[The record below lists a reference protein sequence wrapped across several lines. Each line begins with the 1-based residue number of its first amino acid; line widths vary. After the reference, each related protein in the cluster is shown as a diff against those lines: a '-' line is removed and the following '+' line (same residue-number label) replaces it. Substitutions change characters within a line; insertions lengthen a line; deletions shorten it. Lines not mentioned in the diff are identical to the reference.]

1 MAIVD
6 ELFYRVGFEVDQAS
20 FSKVNGS
27 LKSLAGV
34 AAGIAAA
41 SLAVG
46 AAIGGVAM
54 NFVESAAKIEDA
66 EAAFTPLLGGAEKAK
81 IAIAELNKLG
91 AQTPFEFADL
101 AAVTKQLLPV
111 MNGDINNT
119 IDTIKLLGDTAGGN
133 AQKLDTITRGYTKA
147 MLKGKVDMESLNMI
161 GEAGV
166 PIIDQM
172 AKMLGKSSAELY
184 KMSTAG
190 EITTKMLTDTFRK
203 MTAEGGLFFNGMSI
217 ASATFHGRLSTLGDA
232 IEMTKAAIGE
242 QLLPIAKELVDK
254 LIVLAEA
261 TQDWVNANKD
271 MIASGFLGFM
281 TAVKYAMYGA
291 AFATGLW
298 LLSQIGLAVMAIP
311 ATITAIIGMI
321 GRISLYNIVVGL
333 ATAATW
339 LWNAAVGFIPAII
352 GLCAVMLVLFFQ
364 DVYTYF
370 KGGESVI
377 GHFIDKMAEMF
388 PVLGKIKTWFADVW
402 SSAIGWID
410 KIKEKFMAMISYLK
424 NIPFFKNMF
433 GSATINAPTAPI
445 SGGAGVGPLANA
457 ATTNNQDIKI
467 DVHGVSDPMDA
478 AQMTAKALKQETQL
492 AQQNY
497 PGFTR

>member
-20 FSKVNGS
+20 FSRVNGS

-54 NFVESAAKIEDA
+54 SFVESAAKIEDA

-91 AQTPFEFADL
+91 AETPFEFADL

-172 AKMLGKSSAELY
+172 AKMLGKETSELLKMVSA
-184 KMSTAG
+184 G
-190 EITTKMLTDTFRK
+190 QITTKQMTDTFRK

-261 TQDWVNANKD
+261 TQDWVNANKE
-271 MIASGFLGFM
+271 MITSGFLSFM

-298 LLSQIGLAVMAIP
+298 LLSQIGLAIMAIP
-311 ATITAIIGMI
+311 ATITAIIAMI
-321 GRISLYNIVVGL
+321 GHISLYNIIVGL
-333 ATAATW
+333 AAAATW
-339 LWNAAVGFIPAII
+339 LWNAAVGFIPVLI
-352 GLCAVMLVLFFQ
+352 GLAAVMLVLFFQ

-370 KGGESVI
+370 KGGESVV
-377 GHFIDKMAEMF
+377 GHLVDR
-388 PVLGKIKTWFADVW
+388 IKELANAFLFNTAPWITFM
-402 SSAIGWID
+402 GWID
-410 KIKEKFMAMISYLK
+410 KIKLKFSELVSYL
-424 NIPFFKNMF
+424 NSN
-433 GSATINAPTAPI
+433 PI
-445 SGGAGVGPLANA
+445 LKTMLGGVGGFMIGGLPGAIAGGYKA
-457 ATTNNQDIKI
+457 ATADGVTTNNQDIKI